1 MTKRVKFL
9 LYVALGSLVVS
20 CPLFWIFEAGTNE
33 SVNNGFD
40 VFWWWVVTSATV
52 GYGDIVPIT
61 WPGRTL
67 CMLTICVGFFIYAN
81 FVAIIAESVHAFL
94 DRRRRGSVQVK
105 VRDHIVLC
113 EYTAIADE
121 LIQAIPGC
129 PELAPHPVVIVTG
142 LVSMNPYP
150 QHHFV
155 SGVPINPAALR
166 LANIEHAKYV
176 FIFANL
182 RFADP
187 DVKTMHIASRV
198 VMLNPKATVFVE
210 LIEPDNDLLEYAPD
224 CVVPLSSR
232 ELIMSVLR
240 DKKLD
245 PSEWMARAQTQR
257 SRAVV
262 DTYAG

>member
-1 MTKRVKFL
+1 MKKRVNFL
-9 LYVALGSLVVS
+9 LYVALASLIVS
-20 CPLFWIFEAGTNE
+20 CPLFWLFEAGTN
-33 SVNNGFD
+33 SNVNTPFD

-61 WPGRTL
+61 WQGRTL

-94 DRRRRGSVQVK
+94 DRRRRGRVQVK
-105 VRDHIVLC
+105 VRDHTVLC

-121 LIQAIPGC
+121 LIQAIPEC
-129 PELAPHPVVIVTG
+129 PRLAKHPVVIVSD

-150 QHHFV
+150 QHRFV

-166 LANIEHAKYV
+166 LANIEYAKYV

-198 VMLNPKATVFVE
+198 VALNPGATVFVE
-210 LIEPDNDLLEYAPD
+210 LIDPENDLLEFAPKS
-224 CVVPLSSR
+224 VIPLASR
-232 ELIMSVLR
+232 DLIKSVLR
-240 DKKLD
+240 DKKVD
-245 PSEWMARAQTQR
+245 ASMWM
-257 SRAVV
+257 SKV
-262 DTYAG
+262 GGSG

>member
-1 MTKRVKFL
+1 MLRMKKRVTFL
-9 LYVALGSLVVS
+9 GYVALGSLVIS
-20 CPLFWIFEAGTNE
+20 CPLFWLFELKTNPD
-33 SVNNGFD
+33 VNNWFD

-67 CMLTICVGFFIYAN
+67 CMVTICVGFFIYAN

-94 DRRRRGSVQVK
+94 DRRRRGRVQVT
-105 VRDHIVLC
+105 VRNHIVLC

-121 LIQAIPGC
+121 LIQAIPSC
-129 PELAPHPVVIVTG
+129 AALSPHPVVIVSD

-198 VMLNPKATVFVE
+198 VALNPRATVFVE
-210 LIEPDNDLLEYAPD
+210 LIDPENDLLQYAPD
-224 CVVPLSSR
+224 SVIPLASR
-232 ELIMSVLR
+232 DLIKSVLK
-240 DKKLD
+240 DKRID
-245 PSEWMARAQTQR
+245 PSEWMEKAENK
-257 SRAVV
+257 
-262 DTYAG
+262 G